1 MTDLIEKTNL
11 LLGVAN
17 KADDL
22 QGEEKSTQEETG
34 QHREQEDGVVYGKE
48 DAPIGRRAGRARAR
62 LSAPPNPIQSNDA
75 GREQEAHGCKAE
87 QKTEQGTSARQA
99 SLVNGSR

>member
-34 QHREQEDGVVYGKE
+34 QHREQEDGVECMVKKMHRLDGVPVE
-48 DAPIGRRAGRARAR
+48 LVPVFLRRPIRSNPMTRTENKKAKQSRKQSKRRQR
-62 LSAPPNPIQSNDA
+62 LRRRS
-75 GREQEAHGCKAE
+75 
-87 QKTEQGTSARQA
+87 
-99 SLVNGSR
+99 

>member
-22 QGEEKSTQEETG
+22 QGEEEKSTQEQTG
-34 QHREQEDGVVYGKE
+34 
-48 DAPIGRRAGRARAR
+48 
-62 LSAPPNPIQSNDA
+62 
-75 GREQEAHGCKAE
+75 
-87 QKTEQGTSARQA
+87 
-99 SLVNGSR
+99 

>member
-34 QHREQEDGVVYGKE
+34 QHREQERRMCVPRKKPGRPVQK
-48 DAPIGRRAGRARAR
+48 ARSFLIGSTLHVN
-62 LSAPPNPIQSNDA
+62 LSAI
-75 GREQEAHGCKAE
+75 
-87 QKTEQGTSARQA
+87 
-99 SLVNGSR
+99 

>member
-62 LSAPPNPIQSNDA
+62 LSAPNPIQSNDA
-75 GREQEAHGCKAE
+75 DREQESKAE
-87 QKTEQGTSARQA
+87 QKTEQETSAPQA
-99 SLVNGSR
+99 SLVNGRSR

>member
-34 QHREQEDGVVYGKE
+34 QHREQEDGVECMVKKMHRLDSVPVE
-48 DAPIGRRAGRARAR
+48 LVPVFLRPIRSNPMTRTENKKAKQSRKQSKRRQR
-62 LSAPPNPIQSNDA
+62 LRRRS
-75 GREQEAHGCKAE
+75 
-87 QKTEQGTSARQA
+87 
-99 SLVNGSR
+99 

>member
-34 QHREQEDGVVYGKE
+34 QHREQEDGVECMVKKMHRLDGVPVELVPVFLRRPIRSNPMTRAENKKHM
-48 DAPIGRRAGRARAR
+48 DAKQNRKQSKGRQRVRRR
-62 LSAPPNPIQSNDA
+62 S
-75 GREQEAHGCKAE
+75 
-87 QKTEQGTSARQA
+87 
-99 SLVNGSR
+99 